1 MPATVDAGVLYVTHP
16 IFRQHQTGPYHPERT
31 ARLRAVHHGVQDAGV
46 PIRSLS
52 PPEAGRELLELV
64 HTPAYLDAVQRFCEA
79 GGGHLDPDTVVVPT
93 SWEAAL
99 RAAGSGPAAVTEM
112 SASPDLK
119 LAFLALRPPGHHAT
133 SNRAMGFCLINNVAV
148 TAGLLESQG
157 ARVAIVDWDVHH
169 GNGTQEIFY
178 KRPNVLY
185 VSLHQYPFY
194 PYEGVTDEVGEGAG
208 LGATINIPV
217 PAGTAG
223 DAYRMAWDEIVCPI
237 LTQFD
242 PDWILVSAGYDAHA
256 EDPLAELRLQSNDYG
271 WMAGRLGGIP
281 GRKPVLLFLE
291 GGYHLPALTTSVT
304 ASLRGFFGETLEP
317 GAEFRSSDD
326 GFRGI
331 ARAKAVAAGFW
342 SL

>member
-1 MPATVDAGVLYVTHP
+1 M
-16 IFRQHQTGPYHPERT
+16 
-31 ARLRAVHHGVQDAGV
+31 VHA
-46 PIRSLS
+46 
-52 PPEAGRELLELV
+52 
-64 HTPAYLDAVQRFCEA
+64 PAYLDAVQRFCEA

-99 RAAGSGPAAVTEM
+99 RAAGSGPAAVAEM

-133 SNRAMGFCLINNVAV
+133 SNRAMGFCLLNNIAV

-178 KRPNVLY
+178 QRPNVLY

-194 PYEGVTDEVGEGAG
+194 PYEGGTEEVGEGAG

-223 DAYRMAWDEIVCPI
+223 DVYRLAWEEIISPV
-237 LTQFD
+237 LTQFE

-256 EDPLAELRLQSNDYG
+256 EDPLAELRLQADDFG
-271 WMAGRLGGIP
+271 WMAARINGVP
-281 GRKPVLLFLE
+281 GSKPVLLFLE
-291 GGYHLPALTTSVT
+291 GGYHLPALTASVT
-304 ASLRGFFGETLEP
+304 SSLRGFFGETLEP
-317 GAEFRSSDD
+317 SGEFHSSDEGFRSV
-326 GFRGI
+326 
-331 ARAKAVAAGFW
+331 ARAKAVAGGFW